1 MKQAKEILKDLISVD
16 TSSPEGNESELV
28 KYLYQ
33 LFQEKALRKTRR
45 FPFEN
50 ATKSRITYQP

>member
-33 LFQEKALRKTRR
+33 LFQEKAKTNR
-45 FPFEN
+45 N
-50 ATKSRITYQP
+50 S